1 MESSSLAYAS
11 ERATKMWTRAC
22 KQPVTRR
29 FSCLATNAPKPA
41 SGAFLMQMRGVGLKN
56 GVPYLQK
63 WDYRHLPGMSVDGQ
77 KSREQVLTSR
87 YPAGFIVCLAAIAL
101 PFFTCKTQISPSVCI
116 NGLPY
121 HKMESSDIAC
131 TPERGAKMWT
141 RACNLPVHR
150 RFYCLTT
157 KRNQACFRGFFQ
169 CKWEGW
175 A

>member
-1 MESSSLAYAS
+1 MQATSDPQVFLFGHKRTQTCFRGFFNAN
-11 ERATKMWTRAC
+11 ERGGLEEWRPILTKMGLSTLAWHVSRRPEEQRTSFN
-22 KQPVTRR
+22 QSIPRR
-29 FSCLATNAPKPA
+29 FYS
-41 SGAFLMQMRGVGLKN
+41 
-56 GVPYLQK
+56 
-63 WDYRHLPGMSVDGQ
+63 
-77 KSREQVLTSR
+77 
-87 YPAGFIVCLAAIAL
+87 CLAAIAL

-150 RFYCLTT
+150 RFSCLTT